1 MKFLKKLLFP
11 LLMSALLFCGC
22 TEQQESSDVPVVS
35 EPLQNQ
41 SVVEEDAFS
50 YEDIY
55 MESVDSSALS
65 EVGYDYSHEMLAI
78 RFRENN
84 EHIYVYYD
92 VPSEVYEDFISAD
105 SLGRYYNSYIKGQ
118 YSGDKY

>member
-1 MKFLKKLLFP
+1 M
-11 LLMSALLFCGC
+11 
-22 TEQQESSDVPVVS
+22 V
-35 EPLQNQ
+35 
-41 SVVEEDAFS
+41 
-50 YEDIY
+50 
-55 MESVDSSALS
+55 SVDSSALS

>member
-11 LLMSALLFCGC
+11 FLVSALLFCGC
-22 TEQQESSDVPVVS
+22 TEQQESSNVPAVS

-41 SVVEEDAFS
+41 SIVEEDTFS

-92 VPSEVYEDFISAD
+92 VPSEVYEDFISAY

>member
-1 MKFLKKLLFP
+1 MKLLKKLLFP
-11 LLMSALLFCGC
+11 FLVSALIFCGC
-22 TEQQESSDVPVVS
+22 TEQQEASDVPVIS

-41 SVVEEDAFS
+41 GIVEEDAFS

>member
-1 MKFLKKLLFP
+1 MKLLKKLLFP
-11 LLMSALLFCGC
+11 FLVSALLFCGC
-22 TEQQESSDVPVVS
+22 TEQQESSNDPAVS

-41 SVVEEDAFS
+41 SIVEEDTFT

-78 RFRENN
+78 RFREND
-84 EHIYVYYD
+84 EHVYVYYD

-105 SLGRYYNSYIKGQ
+105 SLGRYYNYYIKGQ
-118 YSGDKY
+118 YNGDKY

>member
-11 LLMSALLFCGC
+11 LLMSVLLFCGC

>member
-1 MKFLKKLLFP
+1 MKLLKKLLFP
-11 LLMSALLFCGC
+11 FLVSALIFCGC
-22 TEQQESSDVPVVS
+22 TEQQESSDVPVIS

-41 SVVEEDAFS
+41 SIVEEDAFS